1 LWNASDFD
9 RVARRDACDDFSVGV
24 LRGKISQSPAEENFW
39 TKAIPNMNIL
49 KSIGAVLAGA
59 VVGVVL
65 SIGTDAALRAAGI
78 FTPLGLPMSDALL
91 LLATIYRTIF
101 SVLGCYVAA
110 RLAPNRPMLHALILG
125 AIGLAASIAGVVVA
139 WNRVAEFGPRWYP
152 LALVVLAMP
161 QSWLGGKLCLM
172 QLGARPPESRAAG
185 NL

>member
-1 LWNASDFD
+1 
-9 RVARRDACDDFSVGV
+9 
-24 LRGKISQSPAEENFW
+24 
-39 TKAIPNMNIL
+39 MNIL

-59 VVGVVL
+59 VAGVVL

-91 LLATIYRTIF
+91 LLATLYRTIYG
-101 SVLGCYVAA
+101 VLGSYVTA
-110 RLAPNRPMLHALILG
+110 RLAPHRPMLHALILG
-125 AIGLAASIAGVVVA
+125 AIGLAASIAGAVVA
-139 WNRVAEFGPRWYP
+139 WNRVAEFGPHWYP

-172 QLGARPPESRAAG
+172 QLGARPAESPAAG

>member
-1 LWNASDFD
+1 
-9 RVARRDACDDFSVGV
+9 
-24 LRGKISQSPAEENFW
+24 LRGKISQAPAEENFW

-65 SIGTDAALRAAGI
+65 SMGTDAALRAAGI
-78 FTPLGLPMSDALL
+78 FTPLGLPMTDALL
-91 LLATIYRTIF
+91 LLATIYRTIYG
-101 SVLGCYVAA
+101 VLGSYVTA
-110 RLAPNRPMLHALILG
+110 RIAPHRPMLHALILG
-125 AIGLAASIAGVVVA
+125 AIGLAVCIAGAVVT
-139 WNRVAEFGPRWYP
+139 WNRVAEFGPHWYP

-172 QLGARPPESRAAG
+172 QSKARPAESRAAG

>member
-1 LWNASDFD
+1 
-9 RVARRDACDDFSVGV
+9 
-24 LRGKISQSPAEENFW
+24 
-39 TKAIPNMNIL
+39 MNIL

-65 SIGTDAALRAAGI
+65 SVGTDEALRAAGI

-91 LLATIYRTIF
+91 LLATVYRTVYG
-101 SVLGCYVAA
+101 VLGSYVTA
-110 RLAPNRPMLHALILG
+110 RLAPHRPMMHALILG

-139 WNRVAEFGPRWYP
+139 WNRVAEFGPHWYP

-161 QSWLGGKLCLM
+161 QSWLGGKLRVM
-172 QLGARPPESRAAG
+172 QLAARPAESRAAG

>member
-1 LWNASDFD
+1 
-9 RVARRDACDDFSVGV
+9 
-24 LRGKISQSPAEENFW
+24 
-39 TKAIPNMNIL
+39 MNIL

-91 LLATIYRTIF
+91 LLATVYRTVYG
-101 SVLGCYVAA
+101 VLGSYVTA
-110 RLAPNRPMLHALILG
+110 RLAPNRPMGHALILG
-125 AIGLAASIAGVVVA
+125 AIGLAASIAGLVVA
-139 WNRVAEFGPRWYP
+139 WNRVAEFGPHWYP

-161 QSWLGGKLCLM
+161 QSWLGGKLRVM
-172 QLGARPPESRAAG
+172 QLGVRPAESRAAG